1 MRIAIIGTHST
12 GKSKLV
18 NKIYSKLKNQKD
30 VTIIHEVARICP
42 FGLNKDTTF
51 EAQLWIL
58 LEHLRQET
66 EKSGH
71 KFVISDRS
79 LIDNYMYMI
88 RAFPEKSKILLDTV
102 IESSKYYDYIF
113 KTIQKNVK
121 IKEDGFRDTDPEFR
135 NDIDNLLKNFMDEHN
150 ITYIKLPL
158 ENAEEF
164 IMEKISND
172 KTSD

>member
-1 MRIAIIGTHST
+1 M
-12 GKSKLV
+12 

-30 VTIIHEVARICP
+30 ITIIHEVARICP
-42 FGLNKDTTF
+42 FKLNKDTTF
-51 EAQLWIL
+51 EAQIWIL

-66 EKSGH
+66 EKAGH

-88 RAFPEKSKILLDTV
+88 RAFPEKSKIFLDIV

-113 KTIQKNVK
+113 KTVSKDVE
-121 IKEDGFRDTDPEFR
+121 IKEDGFRDTDPEFKK
-135 NDIDNLLKNFMDEHN
+135 DIDNLLKNFMNEHN
-150 ITYIKLPL
+150 IDYIKIPS
-158 ENAEEF
+158 EDAEEF
-164 IMEKISND
+164 IMEKILND